1 MLIYGFNEPCN
12 NISASY
18 LKVGDESMSAIRF
31 WTTAKG
37 DLPHLSYIL
46 HKTEPLGTEF
56 KNVACSVTG
65 ALFFVE
71 IQRGKEGVNNRNYHL
86 QIGAT
91 SACTKKMTES
101 TKWLGQSDVK
111 GATKDYFMFD
121 IWFSSNKSEKADMNV
136 GSDMIGTVKTNT
148 K

>member
-1 MLIYGFNEPCN
+1 MNVVNEFM
-12 NISASY
+12 
-18 LKVGDESMSAIRF
+18 SMIRF
-31 WTTAKG
+31 RNTANG
-37 DLPHLSYIL
+37 NLPHLFYIFCNM
-46 HKTEPLGTEF
+46 EPLGTDS
-56 KNVACSVTG
+56 NTVSCYVNDAL
-65 ALFFVE
+65 LFFE
-71 IQRGKEGVNNRNYHL
+71 IQRGKERINNRNYHL